1 MKLERVGLIVNPHA
15 GRGDAIAIARD
26 AIRALA
32 PREILVGAGAM
43 GADAVRD
50 QSARVFDWSAHAGTA
65 RTKFLAQQFA
75 NENVDALIVIGGD
88 GTLADVALTI
98 APRAVPLLG
107 IGAGSANVGPL
118 MTCANVTQLANAR
131 FATRALDGLI
141 AGVNDGDLG
150 LGFNDV
156 VLDFTVLA
164 TVNDQIVN
172 VDAAQKMI
180 GANIPRDPEPV
191 WTNDTRIVKKH
202 ARGETLV
209 AHGDQVATMIVGL
222 PDERFYGKA
231 IAGGVILSSMLGDPA
246 GCLVCNHLLVTTRV
260 DRDAYYRAEPI
271 ISRYVGLNETDR
283 VESTGLRDGV
293 ALCADGNPLKIL
305 RGDDRV
311 QVRVARGLATSI
323 RIEEST

>member
-32 PREILVGAGAM
+32 PREILAGAGAM

-75 NENVDALIVIGGD
+75 HEDIDALIVIGGD
-88 GTLADVALTI
+88 GTLADVALAI

-141 AGVNDGDLG
+141 AGVNDGDL
-150 LGFNDV
+150 
-156 VLDFTVLA
+156 
-164 TVNDQIVN
+164 
-172 VDAAQKMI
+172 
-180 GANIPRDPEPV
+180 
-191 WTNDTRIVKKH
+191 
-202 ARGETLV
+202 
-209 AHGDQVATMIVGL
+209 
-222 PDERFYGKA
+222 
-231 IAGGVILSSMLGDPA
+231 
-246 GCLVCNHLLVTTRV
+246 
-260 DRDAYYRAEPI
+260 
-271 ISRYVGLNETDR
+271 
-283 VESTGLRDGV
+283 
-293 ALCADGNPLKIL
+293 
-305 RGDDRV
+305 
-311 QVRVARGLATSI
+311 
-323 RIEEST
+323 